1 MGRHKEEPKLF
12 FFLLLLMGRNTRDTI
27 ETADGPDSR
36 TIPTAPGGP
45 PNEVTMAAMV
55 LFWFWFWLWSGC
67 SGSLK
72 RRSLV
77 KTSVLCEAWGLVGV
91 LGERVE
97 RERWDDKSKAMAGSG
112 SGGGVGLNHKEWLMI
127 RLRSEGRIA
136 IATVGST
143 HPSLVR
149 YILHGSGHCRIRIIS
164 FW

>member
-1 MGRHKEEPKLF
+1 MGRHKEEPKLFF

-55 LFWFWFWLWSGC
+55 LFWFWFWN
-67 SGSLK
+67 
-72 RRSLV
+72 R
-77 KTSVLCEAWGLVGV
+77 TSVLCEAWGLVGV

-97 RERWDDKSKAMAGSG
+97 RERWDDKSKAMAGN
-112 SGGGVGLNHKEWLMI
+112 GGGVGLHHKEWLMI

-143 HPSLVR
+143 HPSLVQ
-149 YILHGSGHCRIRIIS
+149 YILYGSGHCRIRIIS